1 MTEAAVAD
9 DLSLDD
15 LAAIYIKIRDT
26 KEAKEAAFKEE
37 LRGIEEQLQ
46 VVSDRILEICREQDA
61 DSVRTKSGT
70 ITRRVTTRYWTS
82 DWESMYQFIKEHDAP
97 FLLHQRI
104 HSGNMKQFLQENPD
118 VMPMGLQTDA
128 QYTLVVRRSRNNTK
142 ELADE

>member
-1 MTEAAVAD
+1 
-9 DLSLDD
+9 
-15 LAAIYIKIRDT
+15 
-26 KEAKEAAFKEE
+26 
-37 LRGIEEQLQ
+37 
-46 VVSDRILEICREQDA
+46 
-61 DSVRTKSGT
+61 
-70 ITRRVTTRYWTS
+70 
-82 DWESMYQFIKEHDAP
+82 MYQFIKEHDAP